1 MIELFQVALEV
12 QDFCE
17 ANHWGYCF
25 IGGVALQRWGEPRVT
40 QDVDL
45 TLVTGFGNEKSF
57 IEPFLEKYSARIDD
71 AEKFALDN
79 RVLLLVSETGI
90 GIDIA
95 LGGLPF
101 EELAVE
107 HATRF
112 EFLPEV
118 KLKTC
123 SAEDLVIFK
132 AFASRFRDWADLEGI
147 LARNGSKLDWGYI
160 QDHLQPLLDLKETPQ
175 IMDQLQEL
183 RQRFEC

>member
-17 ANHWGYCF
+17 ANHWEYCF

-45 TLVTGFGNEKSF
+45 TLVTGFGNENCLSSL
-57 IEPFLEKYSARIDD
+57 FLKNIQ
-71 AEKFALDN
+71 
-79 RVLLLVSETGI
+79 
-90 GIDIA
+90 
-95 LGGLPF
+95 P
-101 EELAVE
+101 EL
-107 HATRF
+107 
-112 EFLPEV
+112 
-118 KLKTC
+118 
-123 SAEDLVIFK
+123 
-132 AFASRFRDWADLEGI
+132 ADLEGI

-160 QDHLQPLLDLKETPQ
+160 QDHLQPLLDLKETHQ

>member
-17 ANHWGYCF
+17 ANHWEYCF

-45 TLVTGFGNEKSF
+45 TIVTGFGNEKSF
-57 IEPFLEKYSARIDD
+57 IEPFLQKYSTRIDD
-71 AEKFALDN
+71 AERFALDN

-132 AFASRFRDWADLEGI
+132 AFAGRFRDWADLEGI
-147 LARNGSKLDWGYI
+147 LARNGSNLDWEYI
-160 QDHLQPLLDLKETPQ
+160 QGHLQPLLELKETPQ